1 MKNKFPIAEIFDSI
15 DGEGKRT
22 GLMAVFVRFAGCD
35 LRKADFRGARG
46 YQVQLRSNLL
56 KAARFSLPEAL
67 RLLEELEIRID
78 G

>member
-1 MKNKFPIAEIFDSI
+1 MRWMKANY
-15 DGEGKRT
+15 KR
-22 GLMAVFVRFAGCD
+22 
-35 LRKADFRGARG
+35 